1 MFYRFAE
8 FTLDDDTRQLLCKGE
23 EVHVTPK
30 AFQLLQL
37 LLANRARAMSKIE
50 LQQQIWP
57 STYVEETNLATLVA
71 EIRRVLHDGAARPR
85 FVRTVYGFGYRFVGD
100 VTVSAAPMD
109 REGPRIKLW
118 LTFEG
123 RQLPLMEGVNV
134 IGRGPDAAIQIDSP
148 GISRSHARIHVVLDD
163 AMLEDLG
170 SKNGTY
176 LNGSRITTP
185 CRLVDGN
192 EIRLGGIVLT
202 FRITSQA
209 SLTQTVPS
217 GVRT

>member
-1 MFYRFAE
+1 MLYRFEE
-8 FTLDDDTRQLLCKGE
+8 FTLDDDTRRLLSKGE
-23 EVHVTPK
+23 EVHITPK

-37 LLANRARAMSKIE
+37 LLANRARAVSKIE

-57 STYVEETNLATLVA
+57 STFVEETNLATLVA
-71 EIRRVLHDGAARPR
+71 EIRRVLHDGAANPK

-100 VTVSAAPMD
+100 VTVHASAID

-118 LTFEG
+118 LMFEG
-123 RQLPLMEGVNV
+123 HQLPLMEGVNV

-148 GISRSHARIHVVLDD
+148 GLSRSHARILVALGE
-163 AMLEDLG
+163 ATLEDLG

-176 LNGSRITTP
+176 LNGGRITTP
-185 CRLVDGN
+185 HRLAEGN
-192 EIRLGGIVLT
+192 EIRLGAIVLT

-209 SLTQTVPS
+209 SITQTVPS
-217 GVRT
+217 AGM